1 MGEIEG
7 SFVEGSSGKGRGQDT
22 RAQRRTR
29 ALILAKYNIYNIVL
43 LIRCSVVLIRFDSNL
58 PSRRAFRVF
67 SFSLALKAVA
77 RGSGSFLILISDSD
91 LLAFGFVV
99 GCWMIG

>member
-43 LIRCSVVLIRFDSNL
+43 LIRFDSNL
-58 PSRRAFRVF
+58 PSRRAFCVF

-77 RGSGSFLILISDSD
+77 RGSGPFLILISDSD

-99 GCWMIG
+99 VVGCWMIG